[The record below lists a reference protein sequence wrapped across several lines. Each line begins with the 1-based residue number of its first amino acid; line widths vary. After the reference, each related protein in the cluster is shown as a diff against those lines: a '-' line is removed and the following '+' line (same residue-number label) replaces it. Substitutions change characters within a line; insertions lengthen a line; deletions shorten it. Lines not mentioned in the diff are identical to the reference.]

1 MLTSRLVLYSG
12 QQFPIHPLDLT
23 FPAIATLSINEN
35 WNNEITAC
43 INTFQPL
50 ASNPTTS
57 DGFDVVLADA
67 FLHNVYIS

>member
-1 MLTSRLVLYSG
+1 MPALSSG

-23 FPAIATLSINEN
+23 FPVTVTLSINEN

-43 INTFQPL
+43 INTFQPFD
-50 ASNPTTS
+50 SDPTTA
-57 DGFDVVLADA
+57 DGFDIVLADG